1 MAHAHAK
8 VVGNG
13 AVALGARRHVEFAVI
28 VVKAQAKRHAQSA
41 NQLDRAL
48 VEQSRIDRGRF
59 EPCGKRNVV
68 ACKGYA
74 DGRLCGQ
81 VGTNLRVE
89 VVNALAV
96 ECDGAV
102 GAQ

>member
-13 AVALGARRHVEFAVI
+13 AVALGARCHVEFAVV

-48 VEQSRIDRGRF
+48 VEQSGIDRGRF
-59 EPCGKRNVV
+59 EPCGKWYVV
-68 ACKGYA
+68 TCKGYA

-81 VGTNLRVE
+81 VGANLRVE